1 MRQRDSEYGD
11 QQSNNSEAD
20 IYGAEDEEAVHI
32 NKKNPKI
39 AVDNF
44 EIDNIR
50 KSQTIYH
57 KKTQK
62 TEGLIKTTEPPV
74 RSGIGGGLKQP
85 TTIRPQQTV

>member
-57 KKTQK
+57 KKT
-62 TEGLIKTTEPPV
+62 IKTTEPPV